1 MNLNISLHILLIL
14 SSAFILILNRR
25 SINFLINLNLL
36 VFWFFCIVFQLI
48 RIVFNSRQY
57 SFEGLLITGI
67 LVLIYIFMFILM
79 SKYIKILS
87 YEEFLDIVD
96 RMNINYLC
104 TILAVYFLFKLY
116 LITKYNLLAANILAN
131 SEIIGAH
138 YAEVLLDSLF
148 VYPALGAFFLII
160 AKMVLNFKSYFKF
173 LPVILCANFILF
185 YSIIPGGA
193 RRFAASIIL
202 FSILLLF
209 QQRQCKIYRPKLIF
223 SIVLGTVLL
232 WGISDGYQRIRGNFT
247 LTQRLTEIHRI
258 VDIYTLAVEPTAEY
272 DQLGRNILE
281 RKSPYELLYEITDHQ
296 RKTFQ
301 IANGAVFIQSISN
314 AIPRIFITDKDY
326 LNIDI
331 LLSRM
336 YGLYDLDLG
345 PTLVAVLQCEISFIA
360 YLITPIF
367 YLLLFSILTVV
378 IRKLKQSQLF
388 KLSIIG
394 FMFFLVFNVEI
405 TLTAVIVGVR
415 NIILTGI
422 VCATSP
428 LFLNIHYT
436 IQMLRPVKNVKNQEC
451 KQ

>member
-1 MNLNISLHILLIL
+1 M
-14 SSAFILILNRR
+14 
-25 SINFLINLNLL
+25 
-36 VFWFFCIVFQLI
+36 FWLFCIVFQLI

-57 SFEGLLITGI
+57 SFEGLLITGT

-87 YEEFLDIVD
+87 FDEFLDIVD
-96 RMNINYLC
+96 GLKENFLC
-104 TILAVYFLFKLY
+104 TVLAVYLLFKLY
-116 LITKYNLLAANILAN
+116 LISKYNLLAADILAK
-131 SEIIGAH
+131 SEIVGAH
-138 YAEVLLDSLF
+138 YAEVLLDALL

-160 AKMVLNFKSYFKF
+160 AKMALNFKSNFKL
-173 LPVILCANFILF
+173 LPAFLCANFFLF
-185 YSIIPGGA
+185 YVIIPGGA

-202 FSILLLF
+202 FCILLIF
-209 QQRQCKIYRPKLIF
+209 RQSQCNIYRPKLIF
-223 SIVLGTVLL
+223 SMVLGTLLL

-258 VDIYTLAVEPTAEY
+258 VDIYTFAVKPTAEY
-272 DQLGRNILE
+272 DQLGHNILE

-296 RKTFQ
+296 RKRFQ
-301 IANGAVFIQSISN
+301 IANGAVLNQSISN
-314 AIPRIFITDKDY
+314 AIPRILINDKDY

-345 PTLVAVLQCEISFIA
+345 PTLVALLQCEISFIA
-360 YLITPIF
+360 YLLTPIL

-378 IRKLKQSQLF
+378 TRKFKQSQLL

-415 NIILTGI
+415 NIFLIGI
-422 VCATSP
+422 FCGTRL
-428 LFLNIHYT
+428 LFLNGQYT
-436 IQMLRPVKNVKNQEC
+436 IRMHRPVSDAKNQEC